1 MVTAFRKV
9 LIANRGEI
17 AVRVMRTCHE
27 LGIRCVAVYSEADRA
42 ALHVRH
48 ADEAYL
54 IGPPPARESYLVIDK
69 ILDVAQRAGV
79 DAIHPGYGFLSEN
92 AEFAAACRTAGVV
105 FIGPPPEAIRDMAD
119 KTTARAKL
127 AAAGVPVVPGRSG
140 PGGRGFA
147 TAAEALA
154 AAREIG
160 FPVMLKAAAGGGGK
174 GMRLVDGEAKLA
186 AAFQGAR
193 REAQSAFGDDAI
205 YLEKAVVQPRH
216 VEVQVFADAHGHALH
231 LGERDCSVQRRHQ
244 KVIEETPSPVVDE
257 PMRARMGDVAV
268 KAARAVGY
276 QGAGTIEFLVDQDR
290 NFYFL
295 EMNTRLQVEH
305 PVTELCTGLDL
316 VRLQIQVAE
325 GEPLELR
332 QEQVVRRGA
341 ALECRI
347 YAEDPV
353 RFFPSP
359 GRITRLETPSGPYVR
374 DDSGVYAGAEISVY
388 YDPLISKL
396 ATWADTRERALERML
411 RALSE
416 YVIRG
421 IKTNI
426 PFHQRVLR
434 HPAFR
439 RGEYDTSFIERYQ
452 ADLTGPTEIPA
463 DLATVAV
470 VAAAVDAACHDAAG
484 RGAET
489 HGPPGRTPDAR
500 GGGAWRNG
508 VRWRGR

>member
-1 MVTAFRKV
+1 MPTPFRKV

-17 AVRVMRTCHE
+17 AVRVMRTCRE
-27 LGIRCVAVYSEADRA
+27 MGIRTVAVYSEADRA
-42 ALHVRH
+42 ALHVRR

-54 IGPPPARESYLVIDK
+54 LGPPPARESYLVIDK
-69 ILDVAQRAGV
+69 ILEVAQRAGV

-92 AEFAAACRTAGVV
+92 EEFAAACARAGVV
-105 FIGPPPEAIRDMAD
+105 FIGPPATAIRDMGD
-119 KTTARAKL
+119 KTTARARM

-140 PGGRGFA
+140 TGGRGFA
-147 TAAEALA
+147 TVEEALE
-154 AAREIG
+154 AARAIG

-174 GMRLVDGEAKLA
+174 GMRLVEGEAKFTA
-186 AAFQGAR
+186 AYQGAR
-193 REAQSAFGDDAI
+193 REAQSAFGDDAV

-216 VEVQVFADAHGHALH
+216 VEVQVFADTQGHTLH

-244 KVIEETPSPVVDE
+244 KVIEETPSPIVDAA
-257 PMRARMGDVAV
+257 MRARMGEVAV

-276 QGAGTIEFLVDQDR
+276 VGAGTIEFLVDQDR
-290 NFYFL
+290 SFYFL

-305 PVTELCTGLDL
+305 PITELVTGLDL
-316 VRLQIQVAE
+316 VRLQLQVAQ
-325 GEPLELR
+325 GQPLGLE

-341 ALECRI
+341 AIECRI

-359 GRITRLETPSGPYVR
+359 GRITRLDVPAGPNVR
-374 DDSGVYAGAEISVY
+374 DDSGVYPGAEISIY

-396 ATWADTRERALERML
+396 ATWADTREHALDRML

-426 PFHQRVLR
+426 PFHRRVLH

-439 RGEYDTSFIERYQ
+439 RGEYDTSFIDRYK
-452 ADLTGPTEIPA
+452 AELTGATETPDA
-463 DLATVAV
+463 RATVAV
-470 VAAAVDAACHDAAG
+470 VAAVVDAIRAEAAG
-484 RGAET
+484 EA
-489 HGPPGRTPDAR
+489 PAAAADASSP
-500 GGGAWRNG
+500 WRSA
-508 VRWRGR
+508 VRWRCR